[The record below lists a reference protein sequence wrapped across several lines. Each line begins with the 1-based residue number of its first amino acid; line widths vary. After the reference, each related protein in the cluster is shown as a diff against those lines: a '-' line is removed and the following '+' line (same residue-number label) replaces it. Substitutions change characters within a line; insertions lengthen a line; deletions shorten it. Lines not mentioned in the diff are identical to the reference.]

1 MTTLDFHIFSL
12 LSWTDGR
19 LQKGGALLPPGS
31 SKVSDPSGP
40 AMRTQPYPG
49 APSKGFHRPLGIA
62 ILSILIILGGVI
74 VIILGVAVLAFGG
87 LLGFAFAGAAGA
99 ALGAAI
105 GGIIIIVGAVWLVA
119 GLGLW
124 RLRGWAW
131 WLATIVVGLSLAGS
145 AVNGGIGAGL
155 IVTALIFVYLL
166 VVKKHFNQ

>member
-1 MTTLDFHIFSL
+1 MM
-12 LSWTDGR
+12 
-19 LQKGGALLPPGS
+19 A
-31 SKVSDPSGP
+31 
-40 AMRTQPYPG
+40 QPYPG
-49 APSKGFHRPLGIA
+49 APARPFHRPLGIA
-62 ILSILIILGGVI
+62 ILSILIILGGVL
-74 VIILGVAVLAFGG
+74 VIILGIAVLAFGG
-87 LLGFAFAGAAGA
+87 LLGFAVGGGVGA

-105 GGIIIIVGAVWLVA
+105 GGIIIIVGAIWLVA

-145 AVNGGIGAGL
+145 AANGGVGAGL